1 MKKFTLV
8 LAVLCLIA
16 SSAISQPQLEQGKLM
31 LGVTSTMSMCGS
43 WGSEAFGLSFTKT
56 KYKYGTSTEDYY
68 NKTAYN
74 ILPKVGYF
82 IIDNLVAGLEVV
94 ISGEKGKYIDDGD
107 TWKES
112 VFGIGPFVR
121 YYYPLEKFY
130 PFAEVETMFGSYKE
144 TGYDN
149 DVWKE
154 AMFMFGGG
162 IGAAMPLGD
171 RVTFDALIGYS
182 RVSWTWEDVESE
194 GETKQIDGGLLIKMG
209 FSVYLR

>member
-1 MKKFTLV
+1 MKKITLL
-8 LAVLCLIA
+8 LAVFCLIA
-16 SSAISQPQLEQGKLM
+16 FNAVAQTQLEKGKLM

-43 WGSEAFGLSFTKT
+43 WGSEALSLNITKT
-56 KYKYGTSTEDYY
+56 KYKHDSSTEDAY

-82 IIDNLVAGLEVV
+82 IIDNLVAGLEAV

-130 PFAEVETMFGSYKE
+130 PFAEVETMFGSYKD
-144 TGYDN
+144 TDWDGD
-149 DVWKE
+149 DKE

-162 IGAAMPLGD
+162 LGAAMPLGD

-182 RVSWTWEDVESE
+182 RVRWSWEAYE
-194 GETKQIDGGLLIKMG
+194 GEGTDKQIDGGLLIKAG
-209 FSVYLR
+209 FSIYLR